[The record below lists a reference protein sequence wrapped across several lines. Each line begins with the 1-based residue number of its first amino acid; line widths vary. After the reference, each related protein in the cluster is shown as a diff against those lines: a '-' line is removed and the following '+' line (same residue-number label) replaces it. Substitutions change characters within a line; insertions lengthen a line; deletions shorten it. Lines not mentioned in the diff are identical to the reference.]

1 MRLLFY
7 LANTFTVYM
16 NLRTSLRQNK
26 ESETSALNDILFI
39 LLFFFL
45 IISTLA
51 NPNLVKVSVPRA
63 SSDSKAKQSVVVTV
77 DSLQRFFV
85 GTRSVD
91 PDSLQSAIAAA
102 ASQSND
108 TAPTVVINGDKK
120 AQFDNIVAVMR
131 AAKVLQLKTV
141 VAVDKDKK

>member
-7 LANTFTVYM
+7 LANTFIVYM

-63 SSDSKAKQSVVVTV
+63 ASDSKAKQSVVVTV

-85 GTRSVD
+85 GTRSVQL
-91 PDSLQSAIAAA
+91 DSLQRAIERAVA
-102 ASQSND
+102 QSND
-108 TAPTVVINGDKK
+108 ADPTVVINGDKK

-131 AAKVLQLKTV
+131 SAKALQLKTV
-141 VAVDKDKK
+141 VAVDKERK

>member
-1 MRLLFY
+1 
-7 LANTFTVYM
+7 M
-16 NLRTSLRQNK
+16 NLRTQLRTSK
-26 ESETSALNDILFI
+26 DSATSALNDILFI

-63 SSDSKAKQSVVVTV
+63 ASNSKAKQTVVVTV
-77 DSLQRFFV
+77 DSLQRFFI
-85 GTRSVD
+85 GTRSIP

-102 ASQSND
+102 VAKSHD
-108 TAPTVVINGDKK
+108 AEATVVINGDKK

-131 AAKVLQLKTV
+131 AAQILKLKTV
-141 VAVDKDKK
+141 VAVDKEKK